1 MKDLYLRTLA
11 ICLFL
16 LVLPMRQIAQNPYEH
31 YANGDVVLN
40 FHEIDNVDF
49 RLYLLYRLT
58 TEKQFVITPE
68 DEYGFFHVSANES
81 CSQND
86 LLSSFD
92 AYYHHL
98 YTDFQ
103 LLSKDDIFEQM
114 DEWRHRVSSQDM
126 MSIMMDINIAR
137 ATNTNNTCENAE
149 PFCTT
154 DNYTFVAANTSSQAQ
169 SGPYYCC
176 IGNSYNPSW
185 YYMRIGN
192 PGIFTIHMEGHDPN
206 NYNTQRDIDFC
217 FWGPF
222 NDEQTPCNGGLT
234 ASKVVDCSYSSSY
247 SEDVRFDRPSQS
259 SCAHHT
265 ITPSVGEFYILL
277 ITNYSQQPC
286 VITFQKVNGSG
297 PGETDC
303 SILPPLV
310 DGGGPY
316 CVGQTIQLSANG
328 QPGASYSW
336 TGPGGF
342 TSPLQNPTRPNCT
355 QAMAGTYSCTIQVG
369 TQTSNSASTQV
380 VVNANP
386 VANAGGDQTT
396 AYPGASAQLHGSGG
410 AGSFDY
416 HWEPNDK
423 IAVQGQNATTVP
435 LYAEQQFELTVTN
448 PQGHCSSTDQMT
460 VHIGGS
466 AMTASA
472 SASEYHICQGH
483 STQLQ
488 ANAGG
493 GSGNFSY
500 SWSPSNSL
508 NQSNI
513 YNPVATPSQTT
524 TYTCHVTDV
533 GAQTSQ
539 DVSVTIYV
547 HNPVYTQ
554 ESATICQGDSYDFH
568 GNLCSVAGDY
578 NYTAQ
583 TQYGC
588 DSIITLHLSV
598 NPSYTDTEN
607 NEAFITRVSICE
619 GDSYNF
625 HGQSYSA
632 PGHYRHTFE
641 TVNHCDSVVWLYL
654 SNYPDNGITEHPWT
668 TCEADLPYHYQG
680 VSFNHAADT
689 IFNLTDI
696 HGCDSLVR
704 FILTI
709 NEYTILPTERHYLC
723 YDGDTPPPFT
733 WSANGQTYNG
743 EMIVQ
748 TDILP
753 YGNCQGIYSLE
764 VHQIKT
770 PEVVEIYEVACDSY
784 EWVVEGNV
792 VAPPYQTSGTY
803 YYSIPIYYDPSDPST
818 RFECDRE
825 FVLHLT
831 VNYSSQGS
839 EAFSGECNVVPFDW
853 FGTHYEFTEDGIY
866 SSDNGYF
873 ENGTTTHG
881 CDSTFRLTIEGMM
894 YTPNPEIVC
903 QDNGVA
909 YPHNPI
915 TSTEFIISQYNY
927 TAIDPRSE
935 VTWLNNQC
943 KWEISKDSWPIEP
956 SADNRTC
963 TVYAMDW
970 VQDTVWLYF
979 TAYNPCSLE
988 GVKTKYYL
996 KPSFYGIQEQE
1007 AYPAAVEIFPN
1018 PNNGTM
1024 RLHFDN
1030 IEGQLDI
1037 KVFSSIGVLTD
1048 NFQITTHNVGEE
1060 YEYSMKRLGN
1070 GIYFFVITDG
1080 KRSVTKKVVIIN

>member
-1 MKDLYLRTLA
+1 MKNLFLKTLA
-11 ICLFL
+11 IGLFL
-16 LVLPMRQIAQNPYEH
+16 LAMPMRQIAQTPYEH

-68 DEYGFFHVSANES
+68 DEYGYFYVSANES

-259 SCAHHT
+259 GCAHHT

-328 QPGASYSW
+328 QTGASYNW

-342 TSPLQNPTRPNCT
+342 HSTLQNPTRPNCT

-386 VANAGGDQTT
+386 VANAGEDQTT
-396 AYPGASAQLHGSGG
+396 AYPGATAQLHGSGG
-410 AGSFDY
+410 AGAFEY
-416 HWEPNDK
+416 HWTPADK

-435 LYAEQQFELTVTN
+435 LYEETTFTLTVTN
-448 PQGHCSSTDQMT
+448 PEGECSSTDQT
-460 VHIGGS
+460 TIHIGGS

-472 SASEYHICQGH
+472 TVSEPDICQGH

-500 SWSPSNSL
+500 SWTPANTL
-508 NQSNI
+508 NLSNI
-513 YNPVATPSQTT
+513 YNPIATPTQTT
-524 TYTCHVTDV
+524 TYTCHVTDIS
-533 GAQTSQ
+533 AQSSQ
-539 DVSVTIYV
+539 DVSVTVRV
-547 HNPVYTQ
+547 HNPSYA
-554 ESATICQGDSYDFH
+554 EENATICQGESYDFH
-568 GNLCSVAGDY
+568 GNLCSNPGNY
-578 NYTAQ
+578 EYTAQ

-598 NPSYTDTEN
+598 NPSYIDTEN
-607 NEAFITRVSICE
+607 DERFITRASICE
-619 GDSYNF
+619 DDSYNF
-625 HGQSYSA
+625 HGQSYTT
-632 PGHYRHTFE
+632 PGHYHHTLQ
-641 TVNHCDSVVWLYL
+641 TVNHCDSIVWLYL
-654 SNYPDNGITEHPWT
+654 SHYPDNGIQDDPHT
-668 TCEADLPYHYQG
+668 TCEADLPYVYQG
-680 VSFNHAADT
+680 VEFNHPVDT
-689 IFNLTDI
+689 IFNLTDV

-704 FILTI
+704 FVLSI
-709 NEYTILPTERHYLC
+709 NEYTILPTEKYYLC
-723 YDGDTPPPFT
+723 YEGDNPPSYT
-733 WSANGQTYNG
+733 WEVTGQPYEG
-743 EMIVQ
+743 EDIIQ
-748 TDILP
+748 TAIRP
-753 YGNCQGIYSLE
+753 YGNCEGIFSLE
-764 VHQIKT
+764 VHQREK
-770 PEVVEIYEVACDSY
+770 PAVVDLYETACDSY
-784 EWVVEGNV
+784 EWIVEGNT
-792 VAPPYQTSGTY
+792 VAPPYQTSGIY
-803 YYSIPIYYDPSDPST
+803 YYSIPIYLDPSDPST
-818 RFECDRE
+818 RFNCDRE

-831 VNYSSQGS
+831 VNYSDHDS
-839 EAFSGECNVVPFDW
+839 ETVSNACNVVPFDW
-853 FGTHYEFTEDGIY
+853 FDTHYEFTEDGIY
-866 SSDNGYF
+866 SSNNGYF
-873 ENGTTTHG
+873 ENGHTIHG
-881 CDSTFRLTIEGMM
+881 CDSTYTLTITNTM
-894 YTPNPEIVC
+894 YTPEPEIVC
-903 QDNGVA
+903 NDINLT
-909 YPHNPI
+909 YPHHPI
-915 TSTEFIISQYNY
+915 TSTEFNINRY
-927 TAIDPRSE
+927 TYVARDPKSDA
-935 VTWLNNQC
+935 TWQNNLC
-943 KWEISKDSWPIEP
+943 KWEISKESWPIDI
-956 SADNRTC
+956 SSDNRTC

-970 VQDTVWLYF
+970 TQDTVWLTF
-979 TAYNPCSLE
+979 TAFNPCTNTGE
-988 GVKTKYYL
+988 VTRYYL

-1007 AYPAAVEIFPN
+1007 AYPAVVDIYPN
-1018 PNNGTM
+1018 PNDGKM
-1024 RLHFDN
+1024 QLHFEN
-1030 IEGQLDI
+1030 MEGNLSI
-1037 KVFSSIGVLTD
+1037 KAFSLTGIMTD
-1048 NFQITTHNVGEE
+1048 SFEVNVPQAGAT
-1060 YEYSMKRLGN
+1060 YDYSMDRLGN
-1070 GIYFFVITDG
+1070 GVYFFVITDG
-1080 KRSVTKKVVIIN
+1080 KRSVTKKVIIIK